1 MIINQRTFDVNGLQY
16 TIRSARPNDAEELSA
31 LRLHIDGETENLD
44 REQGEAFIDKIGF
57 EQLIQSDTEKH
68 RNIFLVATVDSR
80 IVGFSRC
87 EGNSLKRFAHKV
99 EFGVCVL
106 QAYWGH
112 HIGQNLLKESIV
124 WADASGIQKISL
136 NVLEANSSAI
146 KLYQKLGFEVEGI
159 LKHDKILSDGQF
171 YNTIIMGRLKK

>member
-68 RNIFLVATVDSR
+68 RNMFLVATVDSR

-112 HIGQNLLKESIV
+112 HIGQNLLKESIA
-124 WADASGIQKISL
+124 WADASGIHKICL
-136 NVLEANSSAI
+136 NVLESNSSAI
-146 KLYQKLGFEVEGI
+146 KLYQKLGFEIEGI
-159 LKHDKILSDGQF
+159 LKDDKMLSDGQF